1 MQRCHNH
8 RRVKAAKPS
17 EYSVQFIHRTFIFDL
32 RDRVIN
38 QIPGEPIMPS
48 GGGLDK
54 KKEAK
59 MRRRRRANAL
69 GVKVQTSEI
78 TFSLPPRAFTFAV
91 HIHVHI
97 SPVHDQSPWFVSL
110 TISTFFYR

>member
-1 MQRCHNH
+1 MQLQSPTSLMHFGGRKCND
-8 RRVKAAKPS
+8 VITIEELPIVEAAKTPSISS

-54 KKEAK
+54 KKKRKCAAAAAAQ
-59 MRRRRRANAL
+59 MHWA
-69 GVKVQTSEI
+69 
-78 TFSLPPRAFTFAV
+78 
-91 HIHVHI
+91 
-97 SPVHDQSPWFVSL
+97 
-110 TISTFFYR
+110 